1 MRETHMEEQGLLAD
15 IREHPDDV
23 SLRRIY
29 ADWLEDHGDA
39 ARAEFIRV
47 QVELA
52 TTDEWDDA
60 RPELQRRER
69 ELLTAHR
76 GAWLQGLPSGAVTF
90 EGGLAQRWTLHA
102 ECFHT
107 HAQAILTH
115 SPLVALELA
124 GLESDRL
131 ASAIAEN
138 PVLDQVQELRLS
150 HSGLSGW
157 NAIKLL
163 RQRSLKGL
171 RHLCLTQLRF
181 SGVPLQELLRHPA
194 ALRLQRLDLVG
205 CGLQG
210 TDFEH
215 LAQAATLGRL
225 RFLDLSENAL
235 GGLEM
240 AFLSSAQHWGEL
252 EHLGLRGGQMTSDG
266 LRSLAQAPFLSC
278 LHSLDLSRNPLGGH
292 LGSFFAKPKR
302 LPTQRL
308 NLSRTRLNFDDLQH
322 LVRSAFWPQMSVL
335 NLSENELHL
344 RDIQALVQADPSP
357 PLRVVGLAAVQLDTP
372 KARALA
378 PWLSWQQVR
387 ELDLSGN
394 LLDAHSLRALLFS
407 APLAA
412 LRSLDLSANPLGD
425 LGARV
430 LARWPGLP
438 QLRRLVLAS
447 CQVSDEGAQALLAAL
462 PPDCPVQ
469 MELFDNPL
477 SADLLALFRAREL
490 LAFDE

>member
-1 MRETHMEEQGLLAD
+1 MEDQGLLAD
-15 IREHPDDV
+15 IREHPEDL

-29 ADWLEDHGDA
+29 ADWLDDHGDS

-52 TTDEWDDA
+52 SRDEWDETLPA
-60 RPELQRRER
+60 LQRRER
-69 ELLTAHR
+69 ELLATHQAM
-76 GAWLQGLPSGAVTF
+76 WLQGLPSEGVTF
-90 EGGLAQRWTLHA
+90 EGGLAQRWMLHA

-107 HAQAILTH
+107 HAQAILSH
-115 SPLVALELA
+115 SPLVALELF

-131 ASAIAEN
+131 VSAVSEN

-163 RQRSLKGL
+163 KQRTLNRL
-171 RHLCLTQLRF
+171 RHLCLAQLRF
-181 SGVPLQELLRHPA
+181 TGVPLQELLRHPA
-194 ALRLQRLDLVG
+194 ALRLQGLELG
-205 CGLQG
+205 NCGLQG

-215 LAQAATLGRL
+215 LAQAPTLGRL

-235 GGLEM
+235 GALEM
-240 AFLSSAQHWGEL
+240 AFLSSARYWSEL
-252 EHLGLRGGQMTSDG
+252 QHLGLRAGQMTSDA

-308 NLSRTRLNFDDLQH
+308 NLSRTQLNFDDLGH
-322 LVRSAFWPQMSVL
+322 LVRSAFWPQLSSL

-357 PLRVVGLAAVQLDTP
+357 PLQALGLAAVHLDTP
-372 KARALA
+372 MARALA

-490 LAFDE
+490 LLE